1 MLAALSLPL
10 NALIAALK
18 ASLVAFNSSSE
29 TAYLARSLFALY
41 TYANEEIGE
50 KILEK
55 EIGFYVSYDTEYGRV
70 LIYNFKNLITYSASF
85 VFSSVAEIFEA
96 ETFAFQYCDE
106 DIRAGVYSYSVQ
118 LASNSFI
125 GVAAGLT
132 VTNGTLT
139 GLAVPR

>member
-1 MLAALSLPL
+1 MANPILKSSTGGVGPLPVLTTPLTHDLPITTINIDTAPIGVSSVLLTFTAQINMTAEL
-10 NALIAALK
+10 NAN
-18 ASLVAFNSSSE
+18 LVFNIMKVVDDGP
-29 TAYLARSLFALY
+29 AVK
-41 TYANEEIGE
+41 IGP
-50 KILEK
+50 
-55 EIGFYVSYDTEYGRV
+55 
-70 LIYNFKNLITYSASF
+70 SF